1 MTSSSVTYNAPVVVP
16 NPATVT
22 LTARSTNQVVEMDVK
37 LMAGGV
43 FLAQKIAFE
52 DDTEDD
58 ELEGIVFKIDDRS
71 HLEMVVL
78 DQLRSINNVGVG
90 NPIMATLDNPEF
102 QVKAD
107 GLSIP
112 SMLRG
117 NFESAVD
124 TSSSCPVR
132 PSR

>member
-1 MTSSSVTYNAPVVVP
+1 
-16 NPATVT
+16 
-22 LTARSTNQVVEMDVK
+22 
-37 LMAGGV
+37 
-43 FLAQKIAFE
+43 
-52 DDTEDD
+52 
-58 ELEGIVFKIDDRS
+58 
-71 HLEMVVL
+71 LEMVVL

>member
-78 DQLRSINNVGVG
+78 DQLRSINNVGV
-90 NPIMATLDNPEF
+90 
-102 QVKAD
+102 V
-107 GLSIP
+107 IP
-112 SMLRG
+112 SWPR
-117 NFESAVD
+117 
-124 TSSSCPVR
+124 
-132 PSR
+132 